1 MIIQDWA
8 SVIISSFQD
17 LWIDLVAALGGII
30 GALIIFIVGLI
41 IASGL
46 GTLVERIIGVIKLDK
61 ALVGLGLQEYFDRA
75 GIKLNSGR
83 FFGRIVYWFLVV
95 VFLLAAS
102 DVLGFF
108 ALSDF
113 LRVILLY
120 IPNVVVASLI
130 MLAAAVVANFLKNL
144 IQASVKSARLHHAGF
159 LGSLAWW
166 SVMVFGLL
174 AALTQLGIAVSIINS
189 LVTGFVAMLALAGG
203 IAFGLGGKDLAADLL
218 SKLKNRLEN

>member
-1 MIIQDWA
+1 M
-8 SVIISSFQD
+8 
-17 LWIDLVAALGGII
+17 
-30 GALIIFIVGLI
+30 
-41 IASGL
+41 
-46 GTLVERIIGVIKLDK
+46 
-61 ALVGLGLQEYFDRA
+61 
-75 GIKLNSGR
+75 
-83 FFGRIVYWFLVV
+83 
-95 VFLLAAS
+95 LAAS

-120 IPNVVVASLI
+120 IPNVVVESLF
-130 MLAAAVVANFLKNL
+130 MLESAVVANFLKNL
-144 IQASVKSARLHHAGF
+144 IQASVTSARLHHAGF

-218 SKLKNRLEN
+218 FKLRSRLEN